1 MGRLQYIIHQS
12 HEIVVTSATASSN
25 QAFAKLGL
33 TDAALLEAVTAE
45 TPLLTV
51 DLSLF
56 LEAIKN
62 GADRAV
68 NFNPL
73 RGL

>member
-1 MGRLQYIIHQS
+1 MGRLQYRMHQS
-12 HEIVVTSATASSN
+12 REVVVASASASSN
-25 QAFAKLGL
+25 LAFAKLGL
-33 TDAALLEAVTAE
+33 ADAALLEAVTAE

-51 DLSLF
+51 DFSLY